1 MSRIGKKPILLPK
14 GVEVTFQGQTL
25 TVKGPKGTL
34 TGFVHPLVTGS
45 LVDGEDGKELV
56 FALSGESTA
65 EAAAHWGTARANA
78 ANMVEGVT
86 NGFSK
91 SLEVNGVGF
100 RVAVSGKN
108 LNLVLGFSHD
118 INFPIPEGITATVEK
133 NVITIAGI
141 DRHLVGE
148 TAARIRSLKKPE
160 PYLGKGIK
168 YTDESL
174 RRKAGKA
181 AKSGE

>member
-1 MSRIGKKPILLPK
+1 MSRIGKKPILLPA
-14 GVEVTFQGQTL
+14 GVEVTLDRHTL

-34 TGFVHPLVTGS
+34 SGSIHPFIEAS

-56 FALSGESTA
+56 FSLRGEATA
-65 EAAAHWGTARANA
+65 EAAAQWGTARANA
-78 ANMVEGVT
+78 ANMVQGVSV
-86 NGFSK
+86 GFSK

-100 RVAVSGKN
+100 RVAVTGKN

-118 INFPIPEGITATVEK
+118 INFAIPEGIVMTVEK
-133 NVITIAGI
+133 NVITISGI

-168 YTDESL
+168 YTDEII

>member
-1 MSRIGKKPILLPK
+1 MSRIGKKPILLPT
-14 GVEVTFQGQTL
+14 GVDVTIDSRTI
-25 TVKGPKGTL
+25 TVTGPKGTL
-34 TGFVHPLVTGS
+34 TGSVHPFIEGV

-56 FALSGESTA
+56 FSLRGEATA
-65 EAAAHWGTARANA
+65 EAAAQWGTARANA
-78 ANMVEGVT
+78 ANMVQGVSV
-86 NGFSK
+86 GFSK

-100 RVAVSGKN
+100 RVAVSGNN

-118 INFPIPEGITATVEK
+118 INFAIPEGITITVDK
-133 NVITIAGI
+133 NVITVAGI

-168 YTDESL
+168 YTDEII